1 MFENLLPE
9 NVNGKRYC
17 FLLKENYIQLKLVYL
32 ILVFATTAANSEES
46 SYACYYDDKLGTY
59 LGDLYSV
66 NWMEDSDRVS
76 YLSFIYATN

>member
-1 MFENLLPE
+1 
-9 NVNGKRYC
+9 
-17 FLLKENYIQLKLVYL
+17 L
-32 ILVFATTAANSEES
+32 ILVFATTAANAEES

-76 YLSFIYATN
+76 